1 MRHKAVLGVERAN
14 EKKGN
19 VMNTIR
25 KNGVTAALGFAI
37 LALPASAYAEFKPSA
52 ALQSACRADAFKLC
66 STSLSSMDS
75 VVACRGRKSL
85 KPASGAKRNTTLNRN
100 PESKATASK

>member
-14 EKKGN
+14 ETKGN
-19 VMNTIR
+19 VMNNIR
-25 KNGVTAALGFAI
+25 KNGVTAALDFAI
-37 LALPASAYAEFKPSA
+37 LALPASAYAELKPSA

-66 STSLSSMDS
+66 STSLFSINS

-85 KPASGAKRNTTLNRN
+85 KPASGAKRNTT
-100 PESKATASK
+100 ASK